1 MLNNISLCGRLV
13 QDIELKTTNT
23 GKSVAQF
30 TLAVERDFA
39 VNGEKETDFIPV
51 VVWGGSAEFASKY
64 FGKGKLMLVNGR
76 MQVRKY
82 QDKDGNN
89 RYATEVVA
97 NNIYFGGDKGESK
110 PSADVNVDPNND
122 PLKNFIEDN
131 DFDGDIPF

>member
-30 TLAVERDFA
+30 TLAVERDFM
-39 VNGEKETDFIPV
+39 VNGEKETDFIPI
-51 VVWGGSAEFASKY
+51 VVWGGTAEFASKY
-64 FGKGKLMLVNGR
+64 FSKGKLMLVNGR
-76 MQVRKY
+76 VQVRKY

-89 RYATEVVA
+89 RNATEVVA

-110 PSADVNVDPNND
+110 PSVDVNPNND
-122 PLKNFIEDN
+122 PLKNFVEDN
-131 DFDGDIPF
+131 SLDGDLPF